1 MALRTIPAAR
11 GRQAAHYDERKRA
24 LEQLV
29 YPALGDMPLA
39 TLRRSHIVKLLDQI
53 QDCNGD
59 RRADLTLAYL
69 RKIFNWHAS
78 RVDDFLSPV
87 VRGMGRYD
95 DKARERSRVLTD
107 DELRK
112 IWAATE
118 TPHPYHALIRFLLL
132 TGARRNE
139 ARCLPWGEIIG
150 SDWHLPAARNKVG
163 MDFVRPLSR
172 AAIGILD
179 SLPQIDGGELA
190 FSLDG
195 RRPLELAKPKARLDA
210 ASGVTGWR
218 THDLRRTSRTLLS
231 KSGIAADIGER
242 CLGHKLSGV
251 RGVYDKH
258 QYHAEMAH
266 AFEALAA
273 QIDRIINPP
282 APVVTPL
289 RNRG

>member
-11 GRQAAHYDERKRA
+11 GRQAAYYDERKRA
-24 LEQLV
+24 LEHLV

-53 QDCNGD
+53 QDRNGD

-172 AAIGILD
+172 AAIGIL
-179 SLPQIDGGELA
+179 ECRR
-190 FSLDG
+190 G
-195 RRPLELAKPKARLDA
+195 RSRRRGAIADIIISKSVA
-210 ASGVTGWR
+210 AS
-218 THDLRRTSRTLLS
+218 RRE
-231 KSGIAADIGER
+231 AACR
-242 CLGHKLSGV
+242 HL
-251 RGVYDKH
+251 
-258 QYHAEMAH
+258 
-266 AFEALAA
+266 EA
-273 QIDRIINPP
+273 I
-282 APVVTPL
+282 
-289 RNRG
+289 